1 MWNGTE
7 RLHEG
12 ERVRRKMR
20 EKSGKKS
27 QNKVTLYKQHCWD
40 ITNYVHENW
49 FISRL
54 YTKNGLYQD
63 CTQKLV
69 YIKIVHKKWFISRLY
84 TKVGLYQD
92 CLSYYIQSMA

>member
-40 ITNYVHENW
+40 ITM
-49 FISRL
+49 
-54 YTKNGLYQD
+54 YTKIGY
-63 CTQKLV
+63 
-69 YIKIVHKKWFISRLY
+69 
-84 TKVGLYQD
+84 
-92 CLSYYIQSMA
+92 LSQGYIQSMA